1 MTKRQYLIRLAKS
14 KAGIPEPHG
23 PNLHLSVF
31 VNKAL
36 LTQPCLFVY
45 VSPVAAFPLPWK
57 TQTVVK
63 QDVYPSVWKIYTIE
77 PFVKKVFQPLVKG
90 MGFWLTLFGF
100 ELQLQHLQAVVPS
113 ICIFHTSV
121 SESVK
126 VMYQQQF
133 HRLRWR
139 VQEWMCI
146 SPGSARLG
154 GTNPTLLSS
163 LLKPPRSV

>member
-45 VSPVAAFPLPWK
+45 VSPVATFPLPWK

-77 PFVKKVFQPLVKG
+77 PFVKRVCQPLVKG
-90 MGFWLTLFGF
+90 MGF
-100 ELQLQHLQAVVPS
+100 
-113 ICIFHTSV
+113 
-121 SESVK
+121 
-126 VMYQQQF
+126 
-133 HRLRWR
+133 
-139 VQEWMCI
+139 
-146 SPGSARLG
+146 
-154 GTNPTLLSS
+154 
-163 LLKPPRSV
+163 